1 MMLPFRGGALADLI
15 RDGIALAHSL
25 TDTLQSSIELH
36 QWVGSDA
43 NGKERYATPPLTLS
57 AVVDHESS
65 VVKTADGQD
74 VKAATY
80 VLILQLVPSAVE
92 VDSDNPRRNPVDERD
107 KIILPDGSTGPILK
121 VKGFVDSET
130 NLRFYSEIWLG

>member
-1 MMLPFRGGALADLI
+1 
-15 RDGIALAHSL
+15 
-25 TDTLQSSIELH
+25 
-36 QWVGSDA
+36 
-43 NGKERYATPPLTLS
+43 
-57 AVVDHESS
+57 
-65 VVKTADGQD
+65 